1 MKVKIVYTQDKW
13 GHSVE
18 TMYFDGKEKK
28 VVHDLSETPED
39 AVIGRDL
46 VDCHDLYL
54 YMEKGYQ
61 LALAGETLELEYI
74 DGEEDVDSS
83 ATQT

>member
-1 MKVKIVYTQDKW
+1 MKVKIVYTQSKW
-13 GHSVE
+13 GYSIE
-18 TMYFDGKEKK
+18 TMYFDGKQQK

-39 AVIGRDL
+39 AIIGRDL

-54 YMEKGYQ
+54 YMEKGYR

-74 DGEEDVDSS
+74 DGEKE
-83 ATQT
+83 

>member
-13 GHSVE
+13 GYSVE

-74 DGEEDVDSS
+74 DGEDDADSGT
-83 ATQT
+83 TQT

>member
-1 MKVKIVYTQDKW
+1 MKVKIVHTQSKW
-13 GHSVE
+13 GYSIE
-18 TMYFDGKEKK
+18 TMYFDGKEQK
-28 VVHDLSETPED
+28 VVRDLSDCPED

>member
-13 GHSVE
+13 GYSVE

-46 VDCHDLYL
+46 VACHDLYL

-74 DGEEDVDSS
+74 DGEDDADSGT
-83 ATQT
+83 TQT